1 MTTLDHF
8 NNDQRRYRQYVDR
21 EDAIGED
28 RLTVLNTLLVDA
40 RGYDNRVSAKNLAE
54 HTTVSASTVR
64 DIVTELRVEFGLPVA
79 SLGILNTPTNST
91 ACCRVTARRS
101 PPSANGCKR
110 LRRRLTGRGRGA
122 NDSKRPAPR
131 LGTSHGRPYRRV
143 V

>member
-79 SLGILNTPTNST
+79 SLGNGYFVIEHADELDRVLQSYREEIATKRERMQEIT
-91 ACCRVTARRS
+91 AAF
-101 PPSANGCKR
+101 NGSR
-110 LRRRLTGRGRGA
+110 QGGQ
-122 NDSKRPAPR
+122 
-131 LGTSHGRPYRRV
+131 
-143 V
+143 